1 MWLVVNRFICVVFS
15 IVVYYMFDVVIF
27 AVVVALCGL
36 GAVGLFFS
44 LLLSVFRAKYQ
55 GYPYR
60 YVQCWALLSCYSSV
74 RSI

>member
-1 MWLVVNRFICVVFS
+1 MLFITKDGEVV
-15 IVVYYMFDVVIF
+15 ML

-44 LLLSVFRAKYQ
+44 LLLSLFRAKYQ

-60 YVQCWALLSCYSSV
+60 CVMTAVFLYSIS
-74 RSI
+74 SLFGG